1 MFKQK
6 TPDNSHAD
14 SHSGSNR
21 SMQLAQAA
29 HQRYLLHSSSEDLTT
44 AINFYIEALKDNPD
58 TSNAYFRLASL
69 LHDNGQIGI
78 ESAIEQCRRAV
89 DIDPKNPN
97 AHMYLG
103 YFLSL
108 KNEFDEASEHFK
120 TAIKLKPLA
129 SSRTRL
135 VLALT
140 LLEKIKIK
148 DKSLLDFSSA
158 MYYIFSGSL
167 LFLFDKASI
176 KMFVKNIA
184 DDLSFIKY
192 RAFGEILEK
201 THNEVSAYDMYASAL
216 DKTKNKAVFYE
227 KMAQIAKKKKR
238 FEVALECYQNAVALS
253 NANPMCVVS
262 AIEFIEEYFPE
273 KTDELIDLYTV
284 LTAQNPDIPRCYY
297 ELGHLYLKKEDKISA
312 VNAFK
317 LALDYEKD
325 NPFYLNS
332 LAFAYVQLEQY
343 DSAIELYQKAINL
356 NPDNEWS
363 AVVAQALAAI
373 YHQVK
378 GNFDAAI
385 SMLQNALLLTKNKA
399 PIYQAIADVYYDM
412 EDLDKAI
419 EFYNYSLDGDCDNP
433 KAYSRLAMAYWEKDY
448 IEKAIIYYSK
458 AIDLDPEY
466 DIAYNNLGVI
476 FLDGLGDAK
485 RALAYFENAVDI
497 NPNYVL
503 AHFNIGRAYALMEQK
518 IDAAK
523 EYQIALNLNKINPEI
538 ESQMIEDMLYKLF
551 EA

>member
-6 TPDNSHAD
+6 TPQNP
-14 SHSGSNR
+14 HSGSKQEPNT

-29 HQRYLLHSSSEDLTT
+29 HRRYLLHLSSEDLTA
-44 AINFYIEALKDNPD
+44 AINYYIEALKSNPD
-58 TSNAYFRLASL
+58 TPSAYFRLASL

-78 ESAIEQCRRAV
+78 DSAVEQCRKAV
-89 DIDPKNPN
+89 EIDPKNPN

-108 KNEFDEASEHFK
+108 KGDFEEAKEEFK
-120 TAIKLKPLA
+120 TAIKLKPLK

-140 LLEKIKIK
+140 LLEKTKTK
-148 DKSLLDFSSA
+148 NKSLIDFSSA
-158 MYYIFSGSL
+158 LYYIFSGSM
-167 LFLFDKASI
+167 LFLFDSANI
-176 KMFVKNIA
+176 KMFVQNVL

-201 THNEVSAYDMYASAL
+201 ANRDKNAYNLYADAL
-216 DKTKNKAVFYE
+216 DKTKNKSIFYE
-227 KMAQIAKKKKR
+227 KRAGIAIKKKR
-238 FEVALECYQNAVALS
+238 YDVALECFQNSVALS
-253 NANPMCVVS
+253 GSDPMRVVS
-262 AIEFIEEYFPE
+262 AIEFIEEFFPE
-273 KTDELIDLYTV
+273 KTDELIDLYTI
-284 LTAQNPDIPRCYY
+284 LINKNPRLPRCYY
-297 ELGHLYLKKEDKISA
+297 ELGHLYLKKEDKLNA

-317 LALDYEKD
+317 LALQYDSE

-343 DSAIELYQKAINL
+343 DGAIELYKKALSL

-373 YHQVK
+373 YHQIK
-378 GNFDAAI
+378 GNSDAAI
-385 SMLQNALLLTKNKA
+385 SVLENALLLTKDKS
-399 PIYQAIADVYYDM
+399 PIYQAIADIYYDI
-412 EDLDKAI
+412 EDLDRAI
-419 EFYNYSLDGDCDNP
+419 EFYNHALDCDCNNP

-458 AIDLDPEY
+458 AIDLDPDY

-485 RALAYFENAVDI
+485 RALAYFENAIDI

-503 AHFNIGRAYALMEQK
+503 AHFNIARAYEIMGQK

-523 EYQIALNLNKINPEI
+523 KYQTALNLNKINPEI
-538 ESQMIEDMLYKLF
+538 DSQMIEDMLYKLF

>member
-14 SHSGSNR
+14 SHDGSKN
-21 SMQLAQAA
+21 SMQMAQAA
-29 HQRYLLHSSSEDLTT
+29 HQRYLLHSSSEDLTS
-44 AINFYIEALKDNPD
+44 AINFYIEALKNNPD
-58 TSNAYFRLASL
+58 TSSAYFRLASL

-78 ESAIEQCRRAV
+78 ESAIEQCRKAV
-89 DIDPKNPN
+89 NIEPKNPN

-108 KNEFDEASEHFK
+108 NGEFNEAREHFK
-120 TAIKLKPLA
+120 TAIKLKPFA

-140 LLEKIKIK
+140 LLEKNKTK
-148 DKSLLDFSSA
+148 GSSFADFSSA
-158 MYYIFSGSL
+158 LYYIFSGSL

-176 KMFVKNIA
+176 KMFFKNVA
-184 DDLSFIKY
+184 DDISYIKHK
-192 RAFGEILEK
+192 AFGEILEK
-201 THNEVSAYDMYASAL
+201 TNNDVVAYDVYANAL
-216 DKTKNKAVFYE
+216 DKTRNKSVFYE
-227 KMAQIAKKKKR
+227 KMAQIAIKKKR
-238 FEVALECYQNAVALS
+238 YSVALECYQNAVALS
-253 NANPMCVVS
+253 SGNPMSVVS
-262 AIEFIEEYFPE
+262 AIEFIEEYYPD
-273 KTDELIDLYTV
+273 KVDELIDLYTI
-284 LTAQNPDIPRCYY
+284 LTNQTPNIPRCYY
-297 ELGHLYLKKEDKISA
+297 ELGHLYLKKEDKMSA
-312 VNAFK
+312 INAFK
-317 LALDYEKD
+317 IALEQDSE

-343 DSAIELYQKAINL
+343 DSAIELYQKALSI

-363 AVVAQALAAI
+363 AVVAQTLAAI

-378 GNFDAAI
+378 DNHEAAI
-385 SMLQNALLLTKNKA
+385 SMLQNALLLTKEKA
-399 PIYQAIADVYYDM
+399 PIYQAIADIYYEI

-419 EFYNYSLDGDCDNP
+419 EYYNHSLDGDCNNP

-503 AHFNIGRAYALMEQK
+503 AHFNIGRAYEVMGQK
-518 IDAAK
+518 IEAAK
-523 EYQIALNLNKINPEI
+523 KYQVALNLNKINPEI

>member
-6 TPDNSHAD
+6 TSDNSNT
-14 SHSGSNR
+14 GSIKEPNN

-44 AINFYIEALKDNPD
+44 AINYYIEALKNNPD
-58 TSNAYFRLASL
+58 TSSAYFRLASL

-78 ESAIEQCRRAV
+78 ESAVEQCRKAV
-89 DIDPKNPN
+89 EIDSNNPN

-108 KNEFDEASEHFK
+108 KGDFEEAQEQFK
-120 TAIKLKPLA
+120 IAIDLNPLK

-135 VLALT
+135 VLAMT
-140 LLEKIKIK
+140 LLEKAKISR
-148 DKSLLDFSSA
+148 KSVAEFTSA
-158 MYYIFSGSL
+158 IYYIFSGSL
-167 LFLFDKASI
+167 LFFFDKASV
-176 KMFVKNIA
+176 KMFFKNVL
-184 DDLSFIKY
+184 DDISFIKY

-201 THNEVSAYDMYASAL
+201 TNQDKNAYTLYADAL
-216 DKTKNKAVFYE
+216 DKTKNKSVFYE
-227 KMAQIAKKKKR
+227 RMAQIAKRKKR
-238 FEVALECYQNAVALS
+238 FDVALECYQSSVALCAS
-253 NANPMCVVS
+253 NPMRIVS
-262 AIEFIEEYFPE
+262 AIEFIEEYYPE

-284 LTAQNPDIPRCYY
+284 LTNQNPNISRCYY

-317 LALDYEKD
+317 LALKLETE
-325 NPFYLNS
+325 NPFYLNA

-343 DSAIELYQKAINL
+343 DSAIELYQKALSL

-373 YHQVK
+373 YHQIK
-378 GNFDAAI
+378 GNSDAAI
-385 SMLQNALLLTKNKA
+385 SMLQNALLLTKEKSQ
-399 PIYQAIADVYYDM
+399 IYQAIADIYYDT

-419 EFYNYSLDGDCDNP
+419 EYYNYSLDGDCNNP

-476 FLDGLGDAK
+476 FLDGLGDSK
-485 RALAYFENAVDI
+485 RALTYFENAIDI

-503 AHFNIGRAYALMEQK
+503 AHFNIGRAFEAMGQK

-523 EYQIALNLNKINPEI
+523 KYQTAINLNKINPEI
-538 ESQMIEDMLYKLF
+538 DSQMIEDMLYKLF

>member
-1 MFKQK
+1 MFMQK
-6 TPDNSHAD
+6 TPHNSHAD
-14 SHSGSNR
+14 SNADVSN
-21 SMQLAQAA
+21 SMRLAQAA
-29 HQRYLLHSSSEDLTT
+29 HQRYLLHLSGEDLTA
-44 AINFYIEALKDNPD
+44 AINYYIEALKTNPD
-58 TSNAYFRLASL
+58 TPSAYFRLASL

-78 ESAIEQCRRAV
+78 ESAVEQCRKAV

-108 KNEFDEASEHFK
+108 KGEFEEAKEQFK
-120 TAIKLKPLA
+120 TAIKLKPLK

-140 LLEKIKIK
+140 LLENSKNK
-148 DKSLLDFSSA
+148 KSSLIDLSSA
-158 MYYIFSGSL
+158 LYYIFSGSM
-167 LFLFDKASI
+167 LFLFDSANI
-176 KMFVKNIA
+176 KMFCKNIL
-184 DDLSFIKY
+184 DDISFIKY

-201 THNEVSAYDMYASAL
+201 TNQDKSAYNLYADAL
-216 DKTKNKAVFYE
+216 DKTKNKSIFYE
-227 KMAQIAKKKKR
+227 KMANIAKKKKR
-238 FEVALECYQNAVALS
+238 YDVALECYRNSVALS
-253 NANPMCVVS
+253 AANPMSIVS
-262 AIEFIEEYFPE
+262 AIEFIEEFYPD

-284 LTAQNPDIPRCYY
+284 LIGQNPHMPRCYY
-297 ELGHLYLKKEDKISA
+297 ELGHLYLKKEDKINA

-317 LALDYEKD
+317 LALKYDAE

-332 LAFAYVQLEQY
+332 LAYAYVQLEQY
-343 DSAIELYQKAINL
+343 DGAIELYRKALSI

-373 YHQVK
+373 YHQIK
-378 GNFDAAI
+378 GNSDAAI
-385 SMLQNALLLTKNKA
+385 SVLENALLLTKNKSS
-399 PIYQAIADVYYDM
+399 IYQAIADIYYDI
-412 EDLDKAI
+412 EDLDGAI
-419 EFYNYSLDGDCDNP
+419 EYYNYSLDNDCENP

-448 IEKAIIYYSK
+448 IEKAIVYYSK

-485 RALAYFENAVDI
+485 RALSYFENAIDI

-503 AHFNIGRAYALMEQK
+503 AHFNTARAYQMLGQK

-523 EYQIALNLNKINPEI
+523 KYQTALNLNKINPEVD
-538 ESQMIEDMLYKLF
+538 SQMIEDMLYKLF

>member
-6 TPDNSHAD
+6 TPDNSHT
-14 SHSGSNR
+14 GSKKEPDN

-44 AINFYIEALKDNPD
+44 AINYYIEALKNNPD
-58 TSNAYFRLASL
+58 TPSAYFRLASL

-78 ESAIEQCRRAV
+78 ESAIEQCRKAV
-89 DIDPKNPN
+89 EIDSKNPN

-108 KNEFDEASEHFK
+108 KGEFEEAKEQFK
-120 TAIKLKPLA
+120 VAIKLNPLK

-140 LLEKIKIK
+140 LLEKNRTE
-148 DKSLLDFSSA
+148 KSSFADFYSA
-158 MYYIFSGSL
+158 LYYIFSGSV
-167 LFLFDKASI
+167 LFFFDKASI
-176 KMFVKNIA
+176 KMFFKNML
-184 DDLSFIKY
+184 DDISFIKY

-201 THNEVSAYDMYASAL
+201 TNQDKNAYTLYADAL
-216 DKTKNKAVFYE
+216 DKTKNKSVFYE
-227 KMAQIAKKKKR
+227 RMAQIAKKKKR
-238 FEVALECYQNAVALS
+238 YDVALECYQNSVVLS
-253 NANPMCVVS
+253 NSNPMRVVS
-262 AIEFIEEYFPE
+262 AIEFMEEFYPE
-273 KTDELIDLYTV
+273 KTDELIDLYTI
-284 LTAQNPDIPRCYY
+284 LTNQNPNLPRCYY
-297 ELGHLYLKKEDKISA
+297 ELGHLYLKKEDKFNA

-317 LALDYEKD
+317 LALQYDKE

-343 DSAIELYQKAINL
+343 DSAIELYQKALSI

-373 YHQVK
+373 YHQIK
-378 GNFDAAI
+378 GNSEAAI
-385 SMLQNALLLTKNKA
+385 SMLQNALLLTKDKA
-399 PIYQAIADVYYDM
+399 QIYQAIADIYYDI

-419 EFYNYSLDGDCDNP
+419 EYYNHSLDGNCDNP

-503 AHFNIGRAYALMEQK
+503 AHFNIGRAYETMGQK

-523 EYQIALNLNKINPEI
+523 NYQVALNLNKINPEVD
-538 ESQMIEDMLYKLF
+538 SQMIEDMLFKLF
-551 EA
+551 ET

>member
-14 SHSGSNR
+14 PHGGSGN

-29 HQRYLLHSSSEDLTT
+29 HQRYLLRSSSEDLTT
-44 AINFYIEALKDNPD
+44 AINFYIEALKNNPD
-58 TSNAYFRLASL
+58 TPNAYFRLASL
-69 LHDNGQIGI
+69 LHENGQIGI
-78 ESAIEQCRRAV
+78 ESAIEQCRKAV
-89 DIDPKNPN
+89 GIDPENPN

-108 KNEFDEASEHFK
+108 HGDFDEAKEHFK
-120 TAIKLKPLA
+120 TAIKLKPLT

-140 LLEKIKIK
+140 LLEKIKTKEKNIG
-148 DKSLLDFSSA
+148 DFSSA

-167 LFLFDKASI
+167 LFLFDRAGI
-176 KMFVKNIA
+176 KMFFKNVA
-184 DDLSFIKY
+184 DDLSYIKY

-201 THNEVSAYDMYASAL
+201 FHNDKSAYNLYADAL
-216 DKTKNKAVFYE
+216 DKTRNKAVFYE
-227 KMAQIAKKKKR
+227 RMAQIAKKKKR
-238 FEVALECYQNAVALS
+238 YDVALECYQNAVSLS
-253 NANPMCVVS
+253 NADPMCVVS
-262 AIEFIEEYFPE
+262 AIEFIEEFYPDN
-273 KTDELIDLYTV
+273 TDELIDLYTV
-284 LTAQNPDIPRCYY
+284 LTGKNPNLPRCYY
-297 ELGHLYLKKEDKISA
+297 ELGHLYLKKEDRISA

-317 LALDYEKD
+317 LALEQDKD

-343 DSAIELYQKAINL
+343 DSAVELYQKALNI

-378 GNFDAAI
+378 GNHEAAI
-385 SMLQNALLLTKNKA
+385 SMLQNALLLTKDKA
-399 PIYQAIADVYYDM
+399 PIYQAIADIYYDI

-419 EFYNYSLDGDCDNP
+419 EFYNCSLDGDCNNP

-485 RALAYFENAVDI
+485 RALAHFENAVDI

-503 AHFNIGRAYALMEQK
+503 AHFNIGRAYEMLEQK
-518 IDAAK
+518 IEAAK
-523 EYQIALNLNKINPEI
+523 QYQIALNLNKINPEI

>member
-6 TPDNSHAD
+6 TSDNSYN
-14 SHSGSNR
+14 GSMNEPNN

-44 AINFYIEALKDNPD
+44 AINYYIEALKNNPEIP
-58 TSNAYFRLASL
+58 SAYFRLASL

-78 ESAIEQCRRAV
+78 ESAVEQCRRAV
-89 DIDPKNPN
+89 EIDSKNPN

-108 KNEFDEASEHFK
+108 RGDFDEAKEQFK
-120 TAIKLKPLA
+120 IAINLNPLK

-140 LLEKIKIK
+140 LLEKSKIGK
-148 DKSLLDFSSA
+148 KSFSDFSSA
-158 MYYIFSGSL
+158 IYYIFSGSF
-167 LFLFDKASI
+167 LFFFDKASV
-176 KMFVKNIA
+176 KMFFKNIL
-184 DDLSFIKY
+184 DDISFIKY
-192 RAFGEILEK
+192 RAYGEILEK
-201 THNEVSAYDMYASAL
+201 TNQDKNAYNLYADAL
-216 DKTKNKAVFYE
+216 DKTRNKSVFYE
-227 KMAQIAKKKKR
+227 RMAQIAKKKKR
-238 FEVALECYQNAVALS
+238 YDVALECYQNSVVLS
-253 NANPMCVVS
+253 NSNPMRVVS
-262 AIEFIEEYFPE
+262 AIEFIEEYYPE

-284 LTAQNPDIPRCYY
+284 LTNQNPNIARCYY
-297 ELGHLYLKKEDKISA
+297 ELGHLYLKKEDKINA

-317 LALDYEKD
+317 LALQKD
-325 NPFYLNS
+325 SENPFYLNA

-343 DSAIELYQKAINL
+343 DSAIELYQKALNL
-356 NPDNEWS
+356 NPDSEWS

-373 YHQVK
+373 YHQIK
-378 GNFDAAI
+378 GNSDAAI
-385 SMLQNALLLTKNKA
+385 SMLQNALLLTKEKSQ
-399 PIYQAIADVYYDM
+399 IYQAIADIYYDI

-419 EFYNYSLDGDCDNP
+419 EYYNASLDGDCNNP

-503 AHFNIGRAYALMEQK
+503 AYFNIGRAYEMLGQK

-523 EYQIALNLNKINPEI
+523 KYQVALNLNKINPEVD
-538 ESQMIEDMLYKLF
+538 SQMIEDMLFKLF